1 MQLRRKCVKLR
12 KYINYVVTNLMYA
25 ALYLNCT
32 LSYCTCTVPVLA
44 ANSWLKIDGAEDGD
58 DQLGPSRVVPSLH
71 LVMMKTRMR
80 QRKRFLTGYLSLTT
94 GERETKSRPTK
105 KLKASTNTSSLVPRN
120 GKDPDLGSVL
130 PRRRKINPPE
140 REEILRISHLNL
152 S

>member
-1 MQLRRKCVKLR
+1 MKLRRKCVKLR

-71 LVMMKTRMR
+71 LVMMMMMMSRRIMTRMMR
-80 QRKRFLTGYLSLTT
+80 MIMDGEEEEVVIREAVKYYFAIFFLLRGEGYPPIPLSLF
-94 GERETKSRPTK
+94 GQ
-105 KLKASTNTSSLVPRN
+105 N
-120 GKDPDLGSVL
+120 GF
-130 PRRRKINPPE
+130 
-140 REEILRISHLNL
+140 
-152 S
+152 